1 MSDSNTRTP
10 LTSDRP
16 ATASLDFFGR
26 QKTSVT
32 DLPPPDT
39 FAEQIVHA
47 VLEVLAGVR
56 EVDQLARWLSGDVYS
71 AVVARAN
78 LTARARSARGI
89 PALRTT
95 HAIRNVRVSS
105 PADHVVEATVTV
117 ATRIRTRAVA
127 LRLEG
132 LDGRW
137 RVTSLGVL

>member
-39 FAEQIVHA
+39 FAEQVVHG

-95 HAIRNVRVSS
+95 HSS
-105 PADHVVEATVTV
+105 RRREDA
-117 ATRIRTRAVA
+117 RRTDRSD
-127 LRLEG
+127 R
-132 LDGRW
+132 R
-137 RVTSLGVL
+137 